1 MSFMRVDFFL
11 CVPSAPSPG
20 GGRNGNLLQILPR
33 AVLARSLVRATGQT
47 VTAKR
52 RWKDTVV
59 P

>member
-1 MSFMRVDFFL
+1 MRVDFFL
-11 CVPSAPSPG
+11 CVLSAPSPG